1 MKYFLDTNIILEDCS
16 DLTDC
21 YISSKTLEE
30 LEAIKTNRNKTDE
43 IQYRARLA
51 VRAIERDNP
60 HVVIVNKSDYEQLDM
75 LGLET
80 TNDNLIIAC
89 ACRIYTEFKDVVF
102 KFKTNDYLCGLIAE
116 KCFGLIVEKQES
128 KKSDNL
134 YKGYKIV
141 NATDEDLASVYAKDS
156 CDNIFDCLIN
166 EYVVVND
173 SDGNFADVLKW
184 TGENYKSV
192 YNKNFKSRQL
202 GTCKPLDIQQRMA
215 FDSIVENDI
224 TVLTGR
230 AGTGKTTIPLAYIMQ
245 VLETGKYK
253 KCYVVYSYE
262 TLKNQKTLGYVK
274 GDDLT
279 KRLHTSSI
287 GGILSTKLGD
297 MTEVERLIMSG
308 LIEIVPTAD
317 LRGIEIADSIC
328 YVSEGQNLD
337 PYALKTVVQ
346 RCKTGSKL
354 IIEGDVLE
362 QCDTNRGV
370 GLFKMIDVFKDHK
383 CFGCVKLKN
392 NYRSEISELADE
404 L

>member
-245 VLETGKYK
+245 ALETGKYK

-287 GGILSTKLGD
+287 GGILSTKLVD
-297 MTEVERLIMSG
+297 MTEVER
-308 LIEIVPTAD
+308 TYHKW
-317 LRGIEIADSIC
+317 IC
-328 YVSEGQNLD
+328 
-337 PYALKTVVQ
+337 
-346 RCKTGSKL
+346 
-354 IIEGDVLE
+354 
-362 QCDTNRGV
+362 
-370 GLFKMIDVFKDHK
+370 
-383 CFGCVKLKN
+383 
-392 NYRSEISELADE
+392 
-404 L
+404 

>member
-16 DLTDC
+16 DLKDC

-60 HVVIVNKSDYEQLDM
+60 HVVVVTKNDYARLEQ
-75 LGLET
+75 LGLEI
-80 TNDNLIIAC
+80 TNDSLIVAC
-89 ACRIYTEFKDVVF
+89 AYRTNEGIEKIT
-102 KFKTNDYLCGLIAE
+102 FKTKDYLCGLIAE
-116 KCFGLIVEKQES
+116 KYFGLNVKKQES
-128 KKSDNL
+128 KKSDDL

-141 NATDEDLASVYAKDS
+141 NATDEDLASVYTKDN

-166 EYVVVND
+166 EYIVVND

-184 TGENYKSV
+184 TGENYKSI

-215 FDSIVENDI
+215 FDSIIENDI

-245 VLETGKYK
+245 ALETGKYK

-287 GGILSTKLGD
+287 GGILSSKLGD

-354 IIEGDVLE
+354 IIEGDILE

-370 GLFKMIDVFKDHK
+370 GLFKMIDIFKDHK